1 MQKPEKTF
9 CDHFQ
14 INSNFGQ
21 TNLRVIVN
29 IGHDFFFEGF
39 RSETVNNMYTI
50 NSVLPAD
57 TRNYRSYEAL
67 YFQMGQNHSQA
78 KGALKLKQVTY
89 TDRVNKMFSLYI
101 IFKTI
106 VEEFGLRDNIY
117 SYSIIL
123 TVLCVPIIVLL
134 VLLTRLAR
142 FLRKM
147 CAAKN

>member
-1 MQKPEKTF
+1 
-9 CDHFQ
+9 
-14 INSNFGQ
+14 
-21 TNLRVIVN
+21 
-29 IGHDFFFEGF
+29 
-39 RSETVNNMYTI
+39 
-50 NSVLPAD
+50 
-57 TRNYRSYEAL
+57 
-67 YFQMGQNHSQA
+67 
-78 KGALKLKQVTY
+78 
-89 TDRVNKMFSLYI
+89 MFSLYI
-101 IFKTI
+101 IFRTI

>member
-14 INSNFGQ
+14 INTNFGQ

-29 IGHDFFFEGF
+29 IGHDFFL
-39 RSETVNNMYTI
+39 RDSDLRLLNVCTI
-50 NSVLPAD
+50 NSVMPAD

-78 KGALKLKQVTY
+78 KGALKLKQVTC
-89 TDRVNKMFSLYI
+89 TDRVNEMFSLYI
-101 IFKTI
+101 IFRTI

-123 TVLCVPIIVLL
+123 TVFCVPIIVLL
-134 VLLTRLAR
+134 ILLTRLAR

>member
-9 CDHFQ
+9 CDHFK

-21 TNLRVIVN
+21 TNLTVIVN
-29 IGHDFFFEGF
+29 IGHDFFFS
-39 RSETVNNMYTI
+39 RDSDLILLNVCTI
-50 NSVLPAD
+50 NSVMPAD

-78 KGALKLKQVTY
+78 KGALKLKPVTCP
-89 TDRVNKMFSLYI
+89 DRVKRKMFSLYN

-117 SYSIIL
+117 GYSIIL
-123 TVLCVPIIVLL
+123 TVLCVPIIILL

-142 FLRKM
+142 FVRKM
-147 CAAKN
+147 CAAN